1 MVNYTLDS
9 SSNIV
14 PVSLTDERK
23 GGCEADFSHL
33 LFYKLNQKH
42 WLVIDTFNDVVE
54 IVDNKTKSDV
64 FDCADT
70 TNQYWNYYCIRC
82 SKNKE
87 KLEKLHA
94 DILQQAEKEKFNFFV
109 IWVN

>member
-42 WLVIDTFNDVVE
+42 WLVIDTLTMLLKLLIIRLSLMSL
-54 IVDNKTKSDV
+54 IVLIQLISIGTIIASDV
-64 FDCADT
+64 LK
-70 TNQYWNYYCIRC
+70 IKK
-82 SKNKE
+82 S
-87 KLEKLHA
+87 
-94 DILQQAEKEKFNFFV
+94 
-109 IWVN
+109 

>member
-54 IVDNKTKSDV
+54 IVEIRLSLMSLIVLIQLISIGTIIASDV
-64 FDCADT
+64 LK
-70 TNQYWNYYCIRC
+70 IKK
-82 SKNKE
+82 S
-87 KLEKLHA
+87 
-94 DILQQAEKEKFNFFV
+94 
-109 IWVN
+109 

>member
-42 WLVIDTFNDVVE
+42 WLVIAIYRPRT
-54 IVDNKTKSDV
+54 
-64 FDCADT
+64 
-70 TNQYWNYYCIRC
+70 
-82 SKNKE
+82 
-87 KLEKLHA
+87 
-94 DILQQAEKEKFNFFV
+94 
-109 IWVN
+109 IWRRTIYQKK